1 MQYNK
6 KNLEVFGGSTRRTLP
21 PKGTGFTISFQTIS
35 HTHPHTQE
43 PSHGQGPTFSPSLNM
58 MHKPKIIRLI
68 VFS

>member
-6 KNLEVFGGSTRRTLP
+6 KNLEFSGVALREHCH
-21 PKGTGFTISFQTIS
+21 PKGLDSTISFQTIS

-43 PSHGQGPTFSPSLNM
+43 PSRGQGPTFSPSLNM